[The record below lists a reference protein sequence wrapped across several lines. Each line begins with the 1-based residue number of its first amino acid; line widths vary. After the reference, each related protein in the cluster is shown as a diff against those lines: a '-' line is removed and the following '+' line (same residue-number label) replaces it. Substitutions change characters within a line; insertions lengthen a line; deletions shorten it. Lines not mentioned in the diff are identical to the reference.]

1 MKIGFVGLGKMGLP
15 MTERLL
21 KGGHEVVVYNRSPE
35 KVKIAVKNGAEG
47 SSSVEELITKLSG
60 RRIVW
65 LMVPSGRLVDD
76 MIEKVSSELNRGDI
90 IIDGGN
96 SNWKDSKKR
105 AEDLTAKGIN
115 YIDCGTSGGVWGL
128 ENGYCLMY
136 GGEKEACDYAEP
148 LFKTLAPEKG
158 YLYCGNSGAGHFVKM
173 VHNGIEYGM
182 MQAYAEGFAIM
193 EKSEFEIDNLEV
205 SRVWQYG
212 SVIRSWLLEL
222 CENAFSDDPDLEKLE
237 PFVTDSGEGRWTVD
251 AAIELGVPAPVISSS
266 IFSRFQSQGNGDFS
280 MKILSALRNQFG
292 GHAVKKKETSGGK

>member
-1 MKIGFVGLGKMGLP
+1 MKLGFIGLGKMGLP

-21 KGGHEVVVYNRSPE
+21 NGGHNVVVYNRSQD
-35 KVKIAVKNGAEG
+35 KVKTAESKGAVGTA
-47 SSSVEELITKLSG
+47 SVEELADKLEG
-60 RRIVW
+60 RKIVW
-65 LMVPSGRLVDD
+65 LMVPSGYLVDE
-76 MIEKVSSELNRGDI
+76 MIDKVSAKMNTGDI

-105 AEDLTAKGIN
+105 GEKLSVKGIH

-136 GGEKEACDYAEP
+136 GGDKEPCSYAEP
-148 LFKTLAPEKG
+148 LFKTLAPENG
-158 YLYCGNSGAGHFVKM
+158 YLHCGKTGSGHFVKM

-193 EKSEFEIDNLEV
+193 EKSEFNINNHAV
-205 SRVWQYG
+205 SKVWQYG

-222 CENAFSDDPDLEKLE
+222 AERAFADDPELDNLE
-237 PFVTDSGEGRWTVD
+237 PFVADSGEGRWTVD
-251 AAIELGVPAPVISSS
+251 AAVELGVPAPVISSS

-292 GHAVKKKETSGGK
+292 GHAVKEKGR